1 MVLFDLDLISNY
13 LHCLLY
19 NSYDVTLEKL
29 ALEQHKVPQLIFFFI
44 LITCLIDIDID
55 KERFCLGHS

>member
-1 MVLFDLDLISNY
+1 MVLFDLDLINNY

-29 ALEQHKVPQLIFFFI
+29 VLEQHKVPRLIFFFI
-44 LITCLIDIDID
+44 LITCLIDIVSI
-55 KERFCLGHS
+55 L